1 MAVSS
6 VMLGW
11 LLGLIFNGS
20 NVVVLVI
27 CQTILY
33 WPVGYKQ
40 LQNGMNQLTDDT
52 QKAAIIVSRGR
63 LDCAVRFYLPACRTV
78 LFTAFFY
85 CFAMSIGDATLPLVL
100 GIPNFTT
107 LALYTYRLAGA
118 FKFNQAC
125 ACAVV
130 MILLATM
137 PLLPSLRRKQ

>member
-11 LLGLIFNGS
+11 LLGLIFNGG

-52 QKAAIIVSRGR
+52 QKAAIILSRGR

-85 CFAMSIGDATLPLVL
+85 
-100 GIPNFTT
+100 
-107 LALYTYRLAGA
+107 
-118 FKFNQAC
+118 
-125 ACAVV
+125 
-130 MILLATM
+130 
-137 PLLPSLRRKQ
+137 